1 MPLISLFYYA
11 ADTAGVAVAVAV
23 AVSVA
28 VAVVAPQTKGIGEGR
43 QKIIARFLSQR
54 PV

>member
-1 MPLISLFYYA
+1 MPLISLLYYA

-23 AVSVA
+23 V
-28 VAVVAPQTKGIGEGR
+28 VVAPQTKGIGEGR
-43 QKIIARFLSQR
+43 QKIIAQFLSQR